1 MTHLFA
7 AFGIFFVAFGILML
21 VSGLC
26 GMTDRSG
33 LGDGTVAWIMSTFI
47 SALFITLMFIYY
59 EF

>member
-7 AFGIFFVAFGILML
+7 AFGIFIAAFGILML
-21 VSGLC
+21 VSWLC
-26 GMTDRSG
+26 GVTDRSG
-33 LGDGTVAWIMSTFI
+33 LGDSTVSWIMSTFI